1 MTSSTDSKPPTMAE
15 PALAA
20 RRKPARSRSRE
31 TVARI
36 RSAAAQIIET
46 EGLPRL
52 NCNRI
57 AAVARVSVGTLY
69 KFFPNKQAIL
79 ASVVAE
85 WNEERERS
93 LREIARLNPSATL
106 PEQIEGWFRYYVETP
121 ASHVLTTSRA
131 LQFYPELGV
140 VDQEYRARSVGLIV
154 QALRRDGC
162 GLAPAALR
170 HAARSIHDLGSYLLS
185 RVIELDGA
193 AREAQMAWSL
203 MLMRAA
209 IADATGRRGAAEEIS
224 GPAAAGGLSPARATA
239 GR

>member
-1 MTSSTDSKPPTMAE
+1 MSRSKRSKPPPVTGE
-15 PALAA
+15 PTLAA
-20 RRKPARSRSRE
+20 RREPAQSRSRE
-31 TVARI
+31 TVARL

-57 AAVARVSVGTLY
+57 AVVAGVSVGTLY

-93 LREIARLNPSATL
+93 LKDISRLDPSATL
-106 PEQIEGWFRYYVETP
+106 SEQIEGWFRYYVETP

-140 VDQEYRARSVGLIV
+140 IDQEYRSRSVAPIV

-162 GLAPAALR
+162 GLDDEALEAA
-170 HAARSIHDLGSYLLS
+170 AASIHDLGSYLLS
-185 RVIELDGA
+185 RIVEREGE

-209 IADATGRRGAAEEIS
+209 IAEATGR
-224 GPAAAGGLSPARATA
+224 
-239 GR
+239 

>member
-1 MTSSTDSKPPTMAE
+1 MARPTGPKPPPTAE
-15 PALAA
+15 PALEA
-20 RRKPARSRSRE
+20 RRKPAQSRSRE

-36 RSAAAQIIET
+36 RAAAGQIIET

-52 NCNRI
+52 NSNRI
-57 AAVARVSVGTLY
+57 AAVAGVSVGTLY

-79 ASVVAE
+79 ASVAAE

-106 PEQIEGWFRYYVETP
+106 SEQIEGWFRYYVETP

-140 VDQEYRARSVGLIV
+140 VDQEYKARSVGLIV

-162 GLAPAALR
+162 DLAPAALG
-170 HAARSIHDLGSYLLS
+170 HAAASIHDLGSYLLS
-185 RVIELDGA
+185 RIVELEGE

-209 IADATGRRGAAEEIS
+209 IADATGRKRAAEEIS
-224 GPAAAGGLSPARATA
+224 GEAAAGDAPQARATVS
-239 GR
+239 R

>member
-1 MTSSTDSKPPTMAE
+1 MTSSNRSGPSPATSE
-15 PALAA
+15 PVLEA
-20 RRKPARSRSRE
+20 RRKPAQSRSRE

-36 RSAAAQIIET
+36 RSAAAHIIET

-52 NCNRI
+52 NSNRI
-57 AAVARVSVGTLY
+57 AAVANVSVGTLY

-106 PEQIEGWFRYYVETP
+106 SEQIEGWFRYYVETP

-140 VDQEYRARSVGLIV
+140 VDQEYKARSVAPII

-162 GLAPAALR
+162 GLDPAALQG
-170 HAARSIHDLGSYLLS
+170 AATAIHDLGSYLLS
-185 RVIELDGA
+185 RIVEPEGE
-193 AREAQMAWSL
+193 ARETRMAWSL

-209 IADATGRRGAAEEIS
+209 IADAAA
-224 GPAAAGGLSPARATA
+224 R
-239 GR
+239 